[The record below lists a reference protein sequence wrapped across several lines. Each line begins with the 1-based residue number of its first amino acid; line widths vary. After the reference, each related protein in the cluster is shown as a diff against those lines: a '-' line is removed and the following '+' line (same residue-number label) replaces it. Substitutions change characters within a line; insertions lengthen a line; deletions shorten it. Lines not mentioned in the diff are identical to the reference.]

1 MLVFLVIVF
10 CITEYLSDY
19 VKLKHAPVQDISF
32 FEMFYQLC
40 TQVNAL

>member
-19 VKLKHAPVQDISF
+19 VKLKHVPVQDISF

>member
-10 CITEYLSDY
+10 CITEYLSDC

-32 FEMFYQLC
+32 FEIFYQLC